1 MSLKK
6 VVDPAYVQVLCEE
19 LHRSGAKVV
28 FTNGVFDLLHP
39 GHVQYLTDARKLGTH
54 LVVALNTDESTR
66 RIKGPQRPIV
76 SLNDRLEVLSA
87 FQCTSVLTWFDEDTP
102 AEIIR
107 LVHPDVL
114 VKGGDWKPE
123 QIVGKD
129 FVESY
134 GGHVR
139 SIPFLKGYSTTGI
152 VDKICRL

>member
-1 MSLKK
+1 MSRKK

-19 LHRSGAKVV
+19 LHRNGAKLV

-39 GHVQYLTDARKLGTH
+39 GHVQYLTDARELGTH
-54 LVVALNTDESTR
+54 LIVALNTDESTN

-87 FQCTSVLTWFDEDTP
+87 FECTSFLTWFDEDTP
-102 AEIIR
+102 AEMIR

-129 FVESY
+129 FVERY
-134 GGHVR
+134 GGRVL
-139 SIPFLKGYSTTGI
+139 SIPFLYGYSTTNI